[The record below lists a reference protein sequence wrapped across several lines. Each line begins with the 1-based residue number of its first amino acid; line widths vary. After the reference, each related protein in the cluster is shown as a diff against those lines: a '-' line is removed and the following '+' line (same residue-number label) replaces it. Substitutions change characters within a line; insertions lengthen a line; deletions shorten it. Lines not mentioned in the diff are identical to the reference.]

1 MICYYKVVSRIH
13 RLLQCVPTDIC
24 DTIIGA
30 ILTYYCKR
38 MCTVLSIVTMHT
50 LNGIMFNYLT
60 YLQHFSSLCQRL
72 QMNCIF
78 CMLFIPFDVHFQWS
92 NYVLHLQQHEC
103 LRVWTTRNVFV
114 CDICAVCVKSD
125 IQHVQWFYS
134 KFQWCHLWVID
145 DSWFRCK

>member
-1 MICYYKVVSRIH
+1 MSRIH

-60 YLQHFSSLCQRL
+60 YLQRFSSLCQRL
-72 QMNCIF
+72 QM
-78 CMLFIPFDVHFQWS
+78 
-92 NYVLHLQQHEC
+92 YAY
-103 LRVWTTRNVFV
+103 FV
-114 CDICAVCVKSD
+114 CYLFHLMCTFNGQITSCICNNTNAYACEPRAMFLFVTFVLF
-125 IQHVQWFYS
+125 VS
-134 KFQWCHLWVID
+134 KVTFNTSNDFTANFNDVI
-145 DSWFRCK
+145 CE